1 MFSAYPTCHD
11 VNRYSSS
18 AERLDV
24 VVGFATGDLIW
35 FGTGGSLAFA
45 RPVRLVRLYVDPIS
59 SRYVRI
65 NKQVLHTPFE
75 HSYS

>member
-1 MFSAYPTCHD
+1 M
-11 VNRYSSS
+11 
-18 AERLDV
+18 

-45 RPVRLVRLYVDPIS
+45 GPVRLVRLYVDPIS

-65 NKQVLHTPFE
+65 NKQVLYLPIELSWSKADRTTAPYIQIHADSLP
-75 HSYS
+75 

>member
-1 MFSAYPTCHD
+1 
-11 VNRYSSS
+11 V
-18 AERLDV
+18 DV

-45 RPVRLVRLYVDPIS
+45 GLVRSVCLYVDPIS

-65 NKQVLHTPFE
+65 NKQVLHTPFFE
-75 HSYS
+75 LS